1 MIEIEIT
8 VWQFVR
14 LMVDL
19 EEHAPSGEAYAAW
32 SEAWN
37 ELDRRLEE
45 LRQRDHES
53 YADLMMNQEVVVAA
67 TRFGSSKPPKPW
79 VGWSKPWG
87 RPLPRRRTR
96 PPGTIFCSNRA
107 NCRNFRRATRILPQ
121 TWRPARI
128 DICFSVAIRFG
139 NLGLLPRSN
148 PRDRGLI
155 V

>member
-45 LRQRDHES
+45 LRQLDHES
-53 YADLMMNQEVVVAA
+53 YADLMMNQEVVIQADKARLEQAA
-67 TRFGSSKPPKPW
+67 KAL
-79 VGWSKPWG
+79 G
-87 RPLPRRRTR
+87 RVVKALGKALGKEKDTAARDVLLFEQGELQELQIRYRD
-96 PPGTIFCSNRA
+96 IAA
-107 NCRNFRRATRILPQ
+107 NMAAGP
-121 TWRPARI
+121 
-128 DICFSVAIRFG
+128 D
-139 NLGLLPRSN
+139 
-148 PRDRGLI
+148 
-155 V
+155 